1 MKELERIIQEE
12 QGQSYIQGNREL
24 FAYYTL
30 ILIGQEE
37 GKRHFQR
44 KLIAFGVLSPL
55 LGLTALY
62 FLHSFAQPSSEMLQ
76 SLTFVIKNNI
86 LLVYLASMLVS
97 IMLARKLGKTG

>member
-1 MKELERIIQEE
+1 MKDLERIIKQE
-12 QGQSYIQGNREL
+12 QDQSYTQENKEL

-44 KLIAFGVLSPL
+44 KLIVSGILSPF

-62 FLHSFAQPSSEMLQ
+62 FLHSFAQPSSEILQ
-76 SLTFVIKNNI
+76 TLTFVIKNNI
-86 LLVYLASMLVS
+86 FLIYLALIFVSM
-97 IMLARKLGKTG
+97 MLARKLVTKG